1 MQAPPPP
8 ITMAPAS
15 SSQQSGS
22 GIEKLVPLLH
32 SKLLSAAAQ
41 NISPPTAPMDA
52 PPTIAAPSM
61 GTGQMPQKPSP
72 MMPNVTKIPSQ
83 IDSDKANLVRM
94 GDTGA
99 GVSQL
104 YGKIKDAMPNHPFVG
119 KLLGGLAQGVGT
131 LGDVGLKMFAPQLES
146 AIPGTL
152 GHHSLDM
159 QQGLGRVKAEEE
171 ANTAEATQGEQHA
184 LTGQHQAETAQILP
198 TAAREDAR
206 ESSEEGLRGEQVKN
220 LQSEEAERTSPS
232 FTVHDTDEGPLLVG
246 KDGTAQH
253 LTVDGT
259 PVGPKIKLTQSQP
272 IMGTD
277 GKPHTYML
285 DEQGNKK
292 VDLGVHY
299 ERPNVTNIN
308 AGDKADAALKKQVYT
323 AYTPVMDSAERFNV
337 MAKNYEDGIKTHD
350 QQAMLSLLYNHMGMT
365 MGLQKGARMTQALI
379 QEAQKSQPWLNN
391 IKAKFDRDGYLTG
404 VTLSPRQMQEMVHN
418 AQGRFSED
426 AQKARNESQYLGAK
440 DDGPERTPNAS
451 TINYYTSLANGDPN
465 KAKQQAAQDGWM
477 VK

>member
-1 MQAPPPP
+1 MTTPPLTNPLLDQLAQAQQQTLAPPRIP
-8 ITMAPAS
+8 
-15 SSQQSGS
+15 
-22 GIEKLVPLLH
+22 
-32 SKLLSAAAQ
+32 
-41 NISPPTAPMDA
+41 PPTAPMAA
-52 PPTIAAPSM
+52 PPTITAPSM
-61 GTGQMPQKPSP
+61 GTGQLPQMPSP
-72 MMPNVTKIPSQ
+72 TPPIATKPLAGTATGDTLIRQKLLQDGPP
-83 IDSDKANLVRM
+83 IDSLYKKIST
-94 GDTGA
+94 GDFGQA
-99 GVSQL
+99 
-104 YGKIKDAMPNHPFVG
+104 HPLAG
-119 KLLGGLAQGVGT
+119 KLLGGLAEIGGKIGDT
-131 LGDVGLKMFAPQLES
+131 LANAAPGIGRE
-146 AIPGTL
+146 IPGTTQNYNL
-152 GHHSLDM
+152 HLN
-159 QQGLGRVKAEEE
+159 R
-171 ANTAEATQGEQHA
+171 ANTALGQDEKIASEEAAQGEQKA
-184 LTGQHQAETAQILP
+184 LTGEHTAQTNEIP
-198 TAAREDAR
+198 ITRQREDAR

-259 PVGPKIKLTQSQP
+259 PVGPKIKLTESQP

-299 ERPNVTNIN
+299 ERPNVTNVN

-323 AYTPVMDSAERFNV
+323 AFTPAMDSAERFNV
-337 MAKNYEDGIKTHD
+337 MSRNYEDAVKTHD

-379 QEAQKSQPWLNN
+379 QEAQKSQPWLQG
-391 IKAKFDRDGYLTG
+391 IKAKFDSDGYLTG

-418 AQGRFSED
+418 AQGRYSED
-426 AQKARNESQYLGAK
+426 VQKARNESQYLGAK

-451 TINYYTSLANGDPN
+451 TINYYTSLANGDQN
-465 KAKQQAAQDGWM
+465 KAKQLAAQDGWM